1 MSWLSSLFGGG
12 KDNSG
17 DILRQQEIDRQNRI
31 TQGTGQINAT
41 FAGYNDP
48 FYDGIKQR
56 YLDAYYPQ
64 IDKQYK
70 DGQEQT
76 TFGLSRQGLLD
87 SSVGAQ
93 QSAKLLE
100 AFQQA
105 RLSAADRAQGAA
117 NTMRG
122 NIEGA
127 RADAL
132 SLLSSTADPATAA
145 AVAASRAKAASQ
157 PAAYDVL
164 GNIFG
169 QTTGLIMNNEIARN
183 QYGKQGAGF
192 SLFGSQGSG
201 KIFG

>member
-17 DILRQQEIDRQNRI
+17 DILRQQEEERQARI
-31 TQGTGQINAT
+31 RQGTADINRT
-41 FAGYNDP
+41 FAGYDDA
-48 FYDGIKQR
+48 FYNSVRQR

-64 IDKQYK
+64 IDKQYR
-70 DGQEQT
+70 DGQQGT
-76 TFGLSRQGLLD
+76 TFALSRQGLLD
-87 SSVGAQ
+87 SSVGAD

-105 RLSAADRAQGAA
+105 RLSASDRAQGAA
-117 NTMRG
+117 NQMRG
-122 NIEGA
+122 QIEGA
-127 RADAL
+127 RADSL

-157 PAAYDVL
+157 PTPYDVL

-169 QTTGLIMNNEIARN
+169 QTTGLLLNNEVARN
-183 QYGKQGAGF
+183 TYGKQGLGF
-192 SLFGSQGSG
+192 SLFNNSGSSRTYQ
-201 KIFG
+201 